1 MIWFIYFWRFWG
13 SRAVL
18 LFIRA
23 TVPGMCP
30 RWRVL
35 AGQLSVAVRLSWPHM
50 LLGSYQKR
58 DTIFVLF
65 NLCAIPYSKFQRHT
79 SFIYNIIYMY
89 VCVSLGKDRFSNEP
103 FESILGIHLQKDH
116 FLCALDWKF
125 ALGAPTCNNSFSPVS
140 ALAPSDSNT
149 SSAKREH
156 EHLDTDFQGL

>member
-89 VCVSLGKDRFSNEP
+89 VCVCLWAKTGLVTNHLKVSWAYTCKRTIFCAHWIENLRLVRQHAT
-103 FESILGIHLQKDH
+103 ILFPQYLRWPPRTPILPAQRGSMNI
-116 FLCALDWKF
+116 
-125 ALGAPTCNNSFSPVS
+125 
-140 ALAPSDSNT
+140 
-149 SSAKREH
+149 
-156 EHLDTDFQGL
+156 